1 VKFFQARLST
11 AVCIGFVRS
20 QSSKSAWTRCA
31 RPAAQRGRLCAEH
44 RDSVDG
50 ALLGMLEIERMRQ
63 SELVK
68 KLMRPKK
75 EP

>member
-1 VKFFQARLST
+1 
-11 AVCIGFVRS
+11 
-20 QSSKSAWTRCA
+20 
-31 RPAAQRGRLCAEH
+31 
-44 RDSVDG
+44 VDG